1 MKQEVEILDDSH
13 EISISKI
20 NNFLDNN
27 IMSELKEVVAYIESS
42 EDPMFSDNRFS
53 GRKMTVDPQIL
64 KKIQFIYQKKA
75 EEIFGIKL
83 KPSFTILAMY
93 SETGNMYDHYDR
105 DMCKYMI
112 NISIDSNCDWA
123 LKINDNLYNLNN
135 NEAIFMS
142 GTYHQH
148 GRDGTLLKDQFVHN
162 AFIYYVEE
170 DFSGP
175 LW

>member
-1 MKQEVEILDDSH
+1 MKQEILDDSH
-13 EISISKI
+13 EINISKI
-20 NNFLDNN
+20 PDFLSDNL
-27 IMSELKEVVAYIESS
+27 MSELKEVISYIESS
-42 EDPMFSDNRFS
+42 DDPMFKDNRFD

-64 KKIQFIYQKKA
+64 KKIQFLYQEKA
-75 EEIFGIKL
+75 EEVFGIKL

-93 SETGNMYDHYDR
+93 SEKGNMYDHYDR

-112 NISIDSNCDWA
+112 NISIDSNCEWG
-123 LKINDNLYNLNN
+123 LKINDKIYNLNN

-148 GRDGTLLKDQFVHN
+148 GRVGELNKGQFVHN
-162 AFIYYVEE
+162 VFIYYVEE